1 MIRKILVVDNSEL
14 IHKVHR
20 LYLRIF
26 LTKGT
31 ELVRASN
38 GQEALTELA
47 QHEDID
53 LIILDINMPVMNGV
67 EFLTYRQQNNV
78 YQDIPVIVISSE
90 GKEEDIATCMRLGAV
105 SYLVKPHERSDLEA
119 VIKELFEGGIKPES
133 NEETSS
139 DNIDETISFI

>member
-1 MIRKILVVDNSEL
+1 MIKKILVVDNSEL

-20 LYLRIF
+20 LYLRTF
-26 LTKGT
+26 LTEGT
-31 ELVRASN
+31 ELVRANN

-47 QHEDID
+47 RHEDID

-67 EFLTYRQQNNV
+67 EFLTYRQQNSV

-105 SYLVKPHERSDLEA
+105 SYLVKPHEKKDLEA
-119 VIKELFEGGIKPES
+119 VIEELFEGGIKMKS
-133 NEETSS
+133 NASS
-139 DNIDETISFI
+139 SNRNINKTI